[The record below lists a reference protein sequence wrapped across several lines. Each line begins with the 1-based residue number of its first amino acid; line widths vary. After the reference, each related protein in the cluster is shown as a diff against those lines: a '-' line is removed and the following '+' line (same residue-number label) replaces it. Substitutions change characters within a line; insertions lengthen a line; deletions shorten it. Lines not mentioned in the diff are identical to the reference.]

1 MRPRR
6 EAQPARFLLQFLKRA
21 FCVGRLCSD
30 HADLARREWSPC
42 RPPVLVQWRDEDLV
56 FRHRS
61 EADQFHR
68 LSLGQNGVDGN
79 APEQLRKL
87 EAFATHRAIAS
98 SIVVT
103 VDEDLAPEFRCAR
116 LLSLF
121 EFSRVL
127 RLKDWNQGG
136 QISIDVG
143 QLRAKA
149 GERSLKIKLL
159 DVEPIRA
166 LGRRTIAARNRSKK
180 LFLLGLDRS

>member
-1 MRPRR
+1 MKSGTPRAAGTEGSR
-6 EAQPARFLLQFLKRA
+6 HGDETETRGSAGEVFLQFLKRA

-121 EFSRVL
+121 DSLAFS
-127 RLKDWNQGG
+127 
-136 QISIDVG
+136 
-143 QLRAKA
+143 A
-149 GERSLKIKLL
+149 
-159 DVEPIRA
+159 
-166 LGRRTIAARNRSKK
+166 
-180 LFLLGLDRS
+180 